1 MLVKSEAHA
10 LTRTRACARSL
21 LPRSLSPAH
30 ARTRARS
37 HTHTHTH
44 THTQTHKV
52 LEETQCDAQE
62 RKDKTEDRLRT
73 LERNMQEVLNHVF
86 KGRFQLFMQDP
97 RPP

>member
-1 MLVKSEAHA
+1 MCA
-10 LTRTRACARSL
+10 LS
-21 LPRSLSPAH
+21 PPPGLSRLHTPAH
-30 ARTRARS
+30 ARAHTHTHTR
-37 HTHTHTH
+37 THTHTH
-44 THTQTHKV
+44 THTHKV